1 MTHHLL
7 HRALPSIPLHG
18 FTTSSLLHA
27 NPNLTASTLSR
38 LFPGPD
44 TAATS
49 APRQLFAA
57 WDRSALDSMVAHL
70 DAEEG
75 ERGAFQT
82 VVKALQERL
91 ERSADVHFHLVGA
104 LANETSHPLPK
115 LPFGLALPITHL
127 PLPQALRSRSV
138 S

>member
-1 MTHHLL
+1 MTHHLF
-7 HRALPSIPLHG
+7 HRALPSIPSHG

-27 NPNLTASTLSR
+27 NPNLTASTLLC
-38 LFPGPD
+38 LFPSPD

-91 ERSADVHFHLVGA
+91 ERSADVRFHLVGLGVCRLFSA
-104 LANETSHPLPK
+104 SNL
-115 LPFGLALPITHL
+115 
-127 PLPQALRSRSV
+127 
-138 S
+138 